1 MGAPPEAVK
10 ADPDAAE
17 PISDAANDESAAKTE
32 TGEPEPPLRT
42 WSSSSESSKESP
54 PPLVVPPPAAS
65 IPASTP
71 TGPSTRSRAQQ
82 ASTEKELRASQ
93 SRDKAV
99 PPAKKKLKTNSPSAS
114 SSSSSEEEDPLEV
127 SSDKSVSLHSE
138 KDSED
143 TELKPE
149 PPRSKSASAA
159 KAFAAAK
166 GKQPMEE
173 PSSGNVPSSLS
184 DCPRFY
190 YRDNERDWNLYDFY
204 ANLTDDFLDENSRL
218 YRRVYVRGH
227 WFSFS
232 EKDIAQALQLP
243 KNVSNAVM
251 STDPELLE
259 VNSEVQNVNNR
270 LAAMEELQYEMS
282 KQLTSLVKL
291 YRD

>member
-1 MGAPPEAVK
+1 MDAPPEVAK

-17 PISDAANDESAAKTE
+17 PISDAANEESTAATD
-32 TGEPEPPLRT
+32 TGEPESPLRT

-54 PPLVVPPPAAS
+54 PPLAVPPPAAS
-65 IPASTP
+65 IPGSTP
-71 TGPSTRSRAQQ
+71 TGPSTRTRAQQ

-93 SRDKAV
+93 SRDKTV
-99 PPAKKKLKTNSPSAS
+99 PPAKKKLKTNPPSA
-114 SSSSSEEEDPLEV
+114 SSSSEEEDPMEV
-127 SSDKSVSLHSE
+127 SSNKSASLHSE

-143 TELKPE
+143 TKLEPK
-149 PPRSKSASAA
+149 PPRSKYASAA
-159 KAFAAAK
+159 KASTAAK

-184 DCPRFY
+184 GCPQFY

-251 STDPELLE
+251 SMDPELLE
-259 VNSEVQNVNNR
+259 VKSEVQNVNNR
-270 LAAMEELQYEMS
+270 LAAMEEVQYEMS
-282 KQLTSLVKL
+282 KQLTSLVKF